1 MLYHD
6 SILQESNENSPVISD
21 SLALM
26 KKNEF
31 PENEAAD
38 FAEKAVH
45 ILDNCSKHLGVG
57 TRFHY
62 ALSKHLGRIR
72 LRIVLQG
79 PGFNPLSDEDDTIDS
94 VSEFVRQLFL
104 RDESAFITYKR
115 FQDRVIVR
123 DCA

>member
-1 MLYHD
+1 
-6 SILQESNENSPVISD
+6 
-21 SLALM
+21 
-26 KKNEF
+26 
-31 PENEAAD
+31 
-38 FAEKAVH
+38 
-45 ILDNCSKHLGVG
+45 VG